1 MQLLREATTESSRC
15 QLKTNKKK
23 AQPKS
28 AELCLIWN
36 ITEDFRDYNF
46 SEDCFKEK

>member
-15 QLKTNKKK
+15 QLKKKK

-36 ITEDFRDYNF
+36 ITEDFLDYNF

>member
-1 MQLLREATTESSRC
+1 MRPHVGPIGHKC
-15 QLKTNKKK
+15 QLKKKK

-36 ITEDFRDYNF
+36 ITEDFLDYNF